1 MYFERTLENGV
12 RVVGQKIEGF
22 RSVSVGIW
30 IGTGSANEVA
40 VEERGVSH
48 FIEHMLFKGTER
60 RTAQQIAAEMDG
72 MGGILNAFTSKE
84 CTCYHARIVDEKLP
98 QTLDLLCDIVFHA
111 TLDETEMQKEKG
123 VVLEEIN
130 MVEDTPED
138 LVHDLLSEA
147 YFGDHPLA
155 RPILGTAESIA
166 NMTKDIMLRYLERQ
180 YVPEN
185 IVFAAA
191 GGIDFEAFCD
201 LVAEQTKH
209 LKPSGRKPYR
219 YEAFGAAKPRFLSRV
234 KPIEQAHLCLSM
246 PGFSLEDER
255 MYSLN
260 VFNNAFG
267 GSMSSRLFQQIRE
280 QRGLAYDVYSHP
292 STYVRNGVY
301 SIYAGVTAA
310 KAVEV
315 YQLLLDE
322 MQDILKNGLSQ
333 EEFNRSKEQLKGN
346 YILGLESTSSRMN
359 AIGRSMVMTGKI
371 RTAEETIASIE
382 KVTMEDIQEILPI
395 IFDRN
400 RLAGSAVGKIDEKAL
415 KAVLQ

>member
-1 MYFERTLENGV
+1 MYFQRTLENGI

-48 FIEHMLFKGTER
+48 FIEHMLFKGTAR
-60 RTAQQIAAEMDG
+60 RTAKQIAAEMDG

-84 CTCYHARIVDEKLP
+84 CTCYHARVTDEKLA

-138 LVHDLLSEA
+138 LVHELLSQA

-155 RPILGTAESIA
+155 RPILGTSESIA
-166 NMTKDIMLRYLERQ
+166 QMTKGILQRYLDQQ
-180 YVPEN
+180 YGPEN

-201 LVAEQTKH
+201 LVAEQTAH
-209 LKPSGRKPYR
+209 LKPTGQKPYQ
-219 YEAFGAAKPRFLSRV
+219 YEAFSAPEPRFLARV
-234 KPIEQAHLCLSM
+234 KPIEQAHLCMCM
-246 PGFSLEDER
+246 PGFSVDDDR
-255 MYSLN
+255 MYALN

-280 QRGLAYDVYSHP
+280 ERGLAYDVYSHP
-292 STYVRNGVY
+292 STYARNGVF

-310 KAVEV
+310 KAGEV
-315 YQLLLDE
+315 YQLLMEE
-322 MQDILKNGLSQ
+322 MQALLKNGLTE
-333 EEFNRSKEQLKGN
+333 EEFIRAKEQLKGN

-359 AIGRSMVMTGKI
+359 AIGRSMVMTGKV
-371 RTAEETIASIE
+371 RTAEQTLESIE
-382 KVTMEDIQEILPI
+382 KVTMDDIAAILPLV
-395 IFDRN
+395 FDRDK
-400 RLAGSAVGKIDEKAL
+400 LAGSVVGKIDEQELARML
-415 KAVLQ
+415 S